1 MPMPI
6 GFHELLEKNLSG
18 MDRVKQFL
26 CAIILVKARLKM
38 RDSKLRSQLFK
49 RIENLQAGSAKV
61 FIVAGDDGEVV
72 AAM

>member
-1 MPMPI
+1 MPI

-38 RDSKLRSQLFK
+38 RIQSYGRNSLNGLKTFK
-49 RIENLQAGSAKV
+49 PGRRKCLSLPV
-61 FIVAGDDGEVV
+61 TMVRL
-72 AAM
+72 